1 MPSRPHKTS
10 LKKPAPPSAQKRP
23 NQPGPQWNDSRGE
36 HPKLCVSL
44 MPQSLSQ
51 LKEWL
56 PRCEEADLVEI
67 RLDYLPGLDCKKIRP
82 LTTRPLIAA
91 LRSRREG
98 GFWEGDPAKALAV
111 LRKASKAG
119 VDYLDVELSS
129 AGQILPKLKAEST
142 RVLLS
147 HHAETANPGRLKT
160 LLKQMAEI
168 PADAYKL
175 VFRAKSLHDNLI
187 ALELMEAAK
196 ALQLKFII
204 HAQGEAGQP
213 SRLLGALRGNCW
225 TYVSADFAEE
235 TAPGQLSLHDA
246 LHHYNL
252 PAKSPGAKILGL
264 VGSPIGQSPGWRL
277 HNRLIAQKIS
287 GKDSG
292 REAGNA
298 ANASKDFL
306 YLNFPADHLDEFW
319 LDWCE
324 SATPGCEALH
334 GLSVTVPYK
343 EKIVKHL
350 NELSTEV
357 KISGVCNTVVRE
369 KQGWKGYNTD
379 LLALETLLRSY
390 REELRN
396 GGLVVGT
403 GATARSAIVALKRL
417 EATPIF
423 VVGRN
428 IERGKLLA
436 DTFGIDFLD
445 EKEVHYAS
453 AAVIIQTTPVGMFP
467 HSDKYP
473 VGTAL
478 FRKDRVVLDVV
489 YNPEE
494 TRFLQIA
501 RERGC
506 ITISGVEMFLLQA
519 ARQFELFTGIAV
531 TLEEVREAWKEIAD
545 QARL

>member
-1 MPSRPHKTS
+1 MPSLHHKTS
-10 LKKPAPPSAQKRP
+10 PQNHAPQSTGKNIQHRGL
-23 NQPGPQWNDSRGE
+23 QRYDTRGE
-36 HPKLCVSL
+36 KPKLCVSL
-44 MPQSLSQ
+44 MPRSLQQ

-56 PRCEEADLVEI
+56 PQCEEADLVEI
-67 RLDYLPGLDCKKIRP
+67 RLDYLPGLDFKKIRP
-82 LTTRPLIAA
+82 LTSKPLIAA

-98 GFWEGDPAKALAV
+98 GFWEGDPPEALSV
-111 LRKASKAG
+111 LRKAGRAG

-129 AGQILPKLKAEST
+129 AEKILPKLKAESA
-142 RVLLS
+142 RILLS
-147 HHAETANPGRLKT
+147 HHAETANPGRLRT

-168 PADAYKL
+168 PVDVYKL
-175 VFRAKSLHDNLI
+175 IFRAQSLHDNLI
-187 ALELMEAAK
+187 ALELMETAK
-196 ALQLKFII
+196 ALQLEFII
-204 HAQGEAGQP
+204 HAQGEPGQP
-213 SRLLGALRGNCW
+213 SRLLGAIRGNCW
-225 TYVSADFAEE
+225 TYVSADFTEE

-246 LHHYNL
+246 LHHYGL
-252 PAKSPGAKILGL
+252 PAKSPGTKILGL
-264 VGSPIGQSPGWRL
+264 VGSPIRQSIGWRL

-287 GKDSG
+287 GKHSG
-292 REAGNA
+292 GEAGNA
-298 ANASKDFL
+298 ANAPKDFL

-324 SATPGCEALH
+324 SAAPGPAALH
-334 GLSVTVPYK
+334 GLSVTIPYK

-369 KQGWKGYNTD
+369 EQGWKGYNTD
-379 LLALETLLRSY
+379 LIALETVLRSY
-390 REELRN
+390 REELKS

-403 GATARSAIVALKRL
+403 GATARSAIVAMKRL

-423 VVGRN
+423 VIGRN

-445 EKEVHYAS
+445 ESEVHYAS
-453 AAVIIQTTPVGMFP
+453 AAVIVQATPVGMAP
-467 HSDKYP
+467 YADKYP

-506 ITISGVEMFLLQA
+506 ITISGVEMFLIQA
-519 ARQFELFTGIAV
+519 AKQFELFTGIPAA
-531 TLEEVREAWKEIAD
+531 LEEVREAWKDIAGR
-545 QARL
+545 AGS